1 MSDTARQRL
10 QNERKVG
17 ATCFLISPSALY
29 GSRKNPTLN
38 SAFSVRSYFSFLF
51 LTLLSFTHLSN
62 GTEIQKG
69 KAFWI
74 LCSSCKE
81 RRWLCE
87 PLYLGVWHPWKGRG
101 MLLSLSNIL
110 PFHNICASPLTP
122 PLYPYTYVF
131 PLLTMTDYIRRP
143 YSTFS
148 LEIPR

>member
-1 MSDTARQRL
+1 MFPYIPFRPVWLKKKPHPQF
-10 QNERKVG
+10 
-17 ATCFLISPSALY
+17 CIFCPFLFLHRSP
-29 GSRKNPTLN
+29 
-38 SAFSVRSYFSFLF
+38 FLF